1 MVRAPAGYLHT
12 PDSCS
17 VIDTTLFYITDIIE
31 LKLVVVSS
39 VSSHGVGRKANN
51 YFHLDAEVL
60 AVIQEILQQFPTL
73 NRRNY
78 SIHINHCSLIKSI
91 LMYCGLNDE
100 QQTRVLAVLSENKVQ
115 WYKISVHPEVP
126 STHVVVTTEWDRIVL
141 LYFILFYVESVV
153 EYCFQ
158 NDARDRGIT
167 RPLVIGII
175 KTLSVQ
181 FMIQLNWSLNLRVLW
196 KYVGFGL
203 CRRAHRWECLPQE
216 WKIMGPSPYS
226 RTAPTVNVSP
236 LHNSGL
242 LPFQYNLKGSAK

>member
-1 MVRAPAGYLHT
+1 VVRAPAGYLHT

-115 WYKISVHPEVP
+115 
-126 STHVVVTTEWDRIVL
+126 
-141 LYFILFYVESVV
+141 
-153 EYCFQ
+153 
-158 NDARDRGIT
+158 
-167 RPLVIGII
+167 
-175 KTLSVQ
+175 
-181 FMIQLNWSLNLRVLW
+181 
-196 KYVGFGL
+196 
-203 CRRAHRWECLPQE
+203 
-216 WKIMGPSPYS
+216 
-226 RTAPTVNVSP
+226 
-236 LHNSGL
+236 
-242 LPFQYNLKGSAK
+242 